1 MKIRTLF
8 LLISFSFTPVA
19 FSSGGIP
26 TIDGAAIAQ
35 SAQILNEAKN
45 QLKELQDQVKTAKNQ
60 LADFQKEAEATKK
73 RLEGYS
79 DFSSYFDSSSS
90 YLKNTLDDV
99 KKDVS
104 SKDLMDYFSD
114 NNIQV
119 KEGSGL
125 EAVYKS
131 KVEEIKTYE
140 RLQDNLTS
148 QTKKMDRLQRDFE
161 NATTPQQKQDILNT
175 LQMENLKMD
184 TTLKAVDY
192 EMKKKKEAAEIAQN
206 ELQRSYMEKEMKTPE
221 IKGSFKL
228 N

>member
-1 MKIRTLF
+1 MRKNSVAV
-8 LLISFSFTPVA
+8 LLSSVLASPVV
-19 FSSGGIP
+19 FGGGIP

-60 LADFQKEAEATKK
+60 LADFKKEAEETKR
-73 RLEGYS
+73 RLEGYT
-79 DFSSYFDSSSS
+79 DFSSYFDSSSA
-90 YLKNTLDDV
+90 YLKDTLNDV
-99 KKDVS
+99 KKDIT
-104 SKDLMDYFSD
+104 SKDLSDFFND

-119 KEGSGL
+119 EDGSGL
-125 EAVYKS
+125 ESIYKA

-140 RLQDNLTS
+140 RLQDNLTT

-161 NATTPQQKQDILNT
+161 SATTPQQKQDILNT

-192 EMKKKKEAAEIAQN
+192 ELRKQKETQQIKEN
-206 ELQRSYMEKEMKTPE
+206 ELQRKYMENEMKTPE
-221 IKGSFKL
+221 IKGSFNL